1 MAFVGLTTEQNVRL
15 FGRDPSV
22 IRGQDSIL
30 EMRVVLVSR
39 LATTIGN

>member
-1 MAFVGLTTEQNVRL
+1 MAFVGLTTERNVRL
-15 FGRDPSV
+15 FGRDLSV

-39 LATTIGN
+39 LVTTIGN